1 MGISI
6 GSIKPG
12 NSIVYNGD
20 LYAVIDCEHAKLA
33 RGSAFARVKLRNLK
47 TGQTLECTLRDS
59 DNVESAFIEKRSL
72 QFLYRES
79 TIFHFMDLETYE
91 DMVLDEDHIGDR
103 QVWLKDNLE
112 ITGLF
117 YANKLV
123 DFELPSTMELK
134 VIETEPGAKGN
145 TVKMATKVAKL
156 ETGLTLQVPL
166 FVEQDEMIKV
176 DTRTGEYLGR
186 A

>member
-12 NSIVYNGD
+12 NSILYNGD
-20 LYAVIDCEHAKLA
+20 LYAVVDCEHAKLA

-59 DNVESAFIEKRSL
+59 DNVENAFIEKRSL
-72 QFLYRES
+72 QFLYHDGN
-79 TIFHFMDLETYE
+79 IFHFMDLETYE
-91 DMVLDEDHIGDR
+91 ELSLDKDHIGDR
-103 QVWLKDNLE
+103 AVWLKDNLE

-117 YANKLV
+117 YGTELV
-123 DFELPSTMELK
+123 DFELPQSLELK
-134 VIETEPGAKGN
+134 VTETAPGAKGN
-145 TVKMATKVAKL
+145 TVKMATKPATL
-156 ETGLTLQVPL
+156 ETGVVIQVPL
-166 FVEQDEMIKV
+166 FVNQGEMIKV
-176 DTRTGEYLGR
+176 DTRTSEYLGR